1 MRAHDIRQHYI
12 EFFKERGH
20 LQLPSASLV
29 PVDALGNADTSTLFT
44 GSGMQQFKP
53 FFTGAATPPSTR
65 VTTVQKCVRVKDI
78 DEVGDF
84 SHCTFFEM
92 LGNFSF
98 GDYFK
103 SDVIPWTWEFL
114 TRVVGLDAQ
123 RLCVTVFV
131 DDDEAYN
138 VWHDM
143 VGLPADRIHRLGED
157 KNYWPA
163 NAISEGP
170 NGPCGPCSEIFY
182 RVAPLEEMTSD
193 PALTPT
199 QRYLID
205 DSAGRWT
212 EIWNN
217 VFTQFNRSE
226 DENGKAVL
234 NPLPKKNNDTG
245 AGLDRIAYCALNK
258 TSVFETD
265 LFGPILDE
273 IGRLSGKTYTSSMSP
288 TDFAF
293 RVVAEHTRSMVFCIA
308 DGILPGNEG
317 RDYVLRYIMRRA
329 IRYGKTALGFEEPFL
344 HEVAPGIIAQMG
356 DFYPELI
363 ERRELILS
371 TIKGEEERFR
381 RTLDNGIRILTVML
395 ESGTVQETKVL
406 PGKDA
411 FKLYDTYGFPL
422 SLTMDIARENGVTV
436 DEEGYK
442 RAVIDA
448 KPSETTPGDVFEA
461 AARRSAVSEG
471 LPLTRFQ
478 GYTQMETESTI
489 VAIFKGEQ
497 KIESAAE
504 GDEVTVVLDQTPFYA
519 ESGGQVGDRG
529 FFHNRPQELHSP
541 ESTKSLSPSDAGAA
555 RRGVG
560 VRYLLDAEVLNT
572 RKASGVFL
580 HTVKVV
586 RGELKTGQAVTARVD
601 AGRRRDIMR
610 NHTATHL
617 LQAALRQVL
626 GGHVHQKGSLVAP
639 DRLRF
644 DFTHGQ
650 QVTLEELHRIEQIV
664 NMQALADNE
673 VMIDVDVPIDE
684 ARARGAMALFGEKY
698 GDYVRVVTIPGFSLE
713 LCGGTHLTHTSQ
725 VGLFKILSETGVSSG
740 VRRIEAVT
748 GQVALDYVNRQE
760 AKIAAVATLLKSNP
774 NDVVTAAERLLQQR
788 QELEKQNRQ
797 LKVSGQS
804 QSEELAPTNVHGI
817 PVVVY
822 RQDGADGETI
832 ANLVDRAAQKLG
844 SAVIVIGSLTE
855 GKAAFTAK
863 VTKDL
868 VGQGLHAGNLV
879 RDIAKIAGGGG
890 GGRPDF
896 AQAGGRDP
904 SKLQEALDAVPRLLK
919 SQLATVSK

>member
-1 MRAHDIRQHYI
+1 MRAHEIRQKYI

-20 LQLPSASLV
+20 MQLPSASLV
-29 PVDALGNADTSTLFT
+29 PVDALGNADNSTLFT

-53 FFTGAATPPSTR
+53 FFTGAATPPDTR

-114 TRVVGLDAQ
+114 TRVVGLDAE
-123 RLCVTVFV
+123 RLCVTVYV
-131 DDDEAYN
+131 DDDEAFN
-138 VWHDM
+138 VWHDT

-163 NAISEGP
+163 NAISDGP

-182 RVAPLEEMTSD
+182 RVAPLDEMTTD

-205 DSAGRWT
+205 DNAGRWT

-217 VFTQFNRSE
+217 VFTQFDRSE

-234 NPLPKKNNDTG
+234 TPLPKKNNDTG

-265 LFGPILDE
+265 LFGPILEE
-273 IGRLSGKTYTSSMSP
+273 IGRLSGKTYESSMSP
-288 TDFAF
+288 IDFAF

-329 IRYGKTALGFEEPFL
+329 IRYGKTVLGFEEPFL
-344 HEVAPGIIAQMG
+344 HQVAPRIIEQMG

-363 ERRELILS
+363 ERRELIVS
-371 TIKGEEERFR
+371 TIQGEEDRFR
-381 RTLDNGIRILTVML
+381 RTLDNGIRILNVML
-395 ESGTVQETKVL
+395 ESGTVQQTKVL

-422 SLTMDIARENGVTV
+422 SLTVDIAKEVGVTV
-436 DEEGYK
+436 DESGYHN
-442 RAVIDA
+442 AVLES
-448 KPSETTPGDVFEA
+448 KPTLTAPSAVFEA
-461 AARRSAVSEG
+461 AALRGAISEG
-471 LPLTRFQ
+471 LPPTHFH
-478 GYTQMETESTI
+478 GYTQMGLETT
-489 VAIFKGEQ
+489 VAAMFKGDQ
-497 KIESAAE
+497 KIDIAQTGEEA
-504 GDEVTVVLDQTPFYA
+504 TVVLDRTPFYA
-519 ESGGQVGDRG
+519 ESGGQVGDKG
-529 FFHNRPQELHSP
+529 FLH
-541 ESTKSLSPSDAGAA
+541 TRLSENGEGEEFTS
-555 RRGVG
+555 V
-560 VRYLLDAEVLNT
+560 EVLNT
-572 RKASGVFL
+572 RKMGGVFL
-580 HTVKVV
+580 HSVKVIS
-586 RGELKTGQAVTARVD
+586 GELKTGQTVSAQVD
-601 AGRRRDIMR
+601 ARRRRQIMR

-644 DFTHGQ
+644 DFIHGQ
-650 QVTLEELHRIEQIV
+650 QVTSDELHRIEQIV
-664 NMQALADNE
+664 NAQILEDSD
-673 VMIDVDVPIDE
+673 VTVDVDVPIEE
-684 ARARGAMALFGEKY
+684 ARGRGAMALFGEKY
-698 GDYVRVVTIPGFSLE
+698 GEHVRVVTIPGFSLE

-748 GQVALDYVNRQE
+748 GQAAYDYVNRQE
-760 AKIAAVATLLKSNP
+760 EKIAVVASLLKSNP
-774 NDVVTAAERLLQQR
+774 NDIVMAAEKLLQQR

-797 LKVSGQS
+797 LKAGGMA
-804 QSEELAPTNVHGI
+804 QSEDLMAMDVHGI
-817 PVVVY
+817 PVVVH
-822 RQDGADGETI
+822 RMDGADGETI
-832 ANLVDRAAQKLG
+832 ANLVDRTAQKLG
-844 SAVIVIGSLTE
+844 SAVIIIGSLTD
-855 GKAAFTAK
+855 GKATFAAK

-879 RDIAKIAGGGG
+879 REIAKITGGGG

-904 SKLQEALDAVPRLLK
+904 GKLQAALDAVPRLIE
-919 SQLATVSK
+919 SQLAVVSK